1 MKLSEKIRMLSE
13 ADSIELWKKQLRDAS
28 TEQLLKMYKKIINN
42 LKDYNDNHL
51 SLNDSEYYTLLN
63 KLDYLESRLGVVAKI
78 GRELR

>member
-1 MKLSEKIRMLSE
+1 MKLSEKIRMLSR
-13 ADSIELWKKQLRDAS
+13 ADSIELWKNQLRDAS

-51 SLNDSEYYTLLN
+51 SLNDSEYYILLN
-63 KLDYLESRLGVVAKI
+63 KLDYLENRLGVVAKI